1 MKAKPNQRL
10 SSQAMAFVLAPEGA
24 LEIVCE
30 TLTFSYNEA
39 PVLDGL
45 KQSRDLPNACTMNGR
60 CAEVCPVGI
69 PLPTLLRAWR
79 IRSWREKLEPG
90 ALRVGISLWAMLAKR
105 PALYRLASRIGVRAI
120 RMFGKAGWISRL
132 PLAGGWTTHRDM
144 PRPTGRTFME
154 QYRAEQAKKG
164 GRP

>member
-1 MKAKPNQRL
+1 
-10 SSQAMAFVLAPEGA
+10 
-24 LEIVCE
+24 
-30 TLTFSYNEA
+30 
-39 PVLDGL
+39 
-45 KQSRDLPNACTMNGR
+45 
-60 CAEVCPVGI
+60 
-69 PLPTLLRAWR
+69 
-79 IRSWREKLEPG
+79 
-90 ALRVGISLWAMLAKR
+90 
-105 PALYRLASRIGVRAI
+105 LASRIGVRAI